1 MQRLPFYLFFILSVC
16 LSTFYSCQ
24 KLEPEVEKR
33 YEEVM
38 AIHDEVMPRMSDIHR
53 LKKRLSKVDTAQL
66 TDMSPNILL
75 DHSLKLEKAD
85 NAMMDW
91 MANFKKPKKDM
102 PEDIA
107 IAYLYEEKKAITA
120 VRDLMLESIKEA
132 EALLAKVE

>member
-1 MQRLPFYLFFILSVC
+1 
-16 LSTFYSCQ
+16 
-24 KLEPEVEKR
+24 
-33 YEEVM
+33 M